1 MASATGAISAEGRV
15 RRLEGKLDLS
25 SVNEK
30 LMTELKKISKQ
41 KTNADRIRAMSDEE
55 LAKENIYFVS
65 ALNAREGLHYTGFDG
80 HYYRTAEE
88 VVEANMKW
96 LQLEVEE

>member
-1 MASATGAISAEGRV
+1 MEKEAGTISAEGRV
-15 RRLEGKLDLS
+15 RSMRTFTEEEVEEMMDSRVG
-25 SVNEK
+25 EK
-30 LMTELKKISKQ
+30 PQ
-41 KTNADRIRAMSDEE
+41 TNADRIRAMSDDE

-65 ALNAREGLHYTGFDG
+65 ALNAKEGLHYTGLDG

-96 LQLEVEE
+96 LQSEVEG